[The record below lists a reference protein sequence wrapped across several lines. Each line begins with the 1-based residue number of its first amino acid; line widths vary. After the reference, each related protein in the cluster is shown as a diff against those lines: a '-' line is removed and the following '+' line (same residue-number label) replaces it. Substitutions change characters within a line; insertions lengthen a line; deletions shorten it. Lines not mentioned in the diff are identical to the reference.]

1 LLTEHAARKE
11 RAMPGRDPHDHWDD
25 EEDSRRRSDR
35 YERETGPR
43 HEPYYGERSFSP
55 GPSRWRGGEPPHGP
69 SHRPERLRDA
79 FPDPARRPDYSS
91 QRYPTPEEREAVGG
105 PYTDYGRA
113 FGGYGAGGGYTP
125 TPEEGV
131 GRGGRGWDERSAPGA
146 WFGRAPADSW
156 RDDRARHAEGP
167 HRGRGPKG
175 YSRSAE
181 RIRED
186 VSDRLTDDPHLDASD
201 IEVAVDGTEVTLTG
215 FVDSRGAKRR
225 AEDCADDVTG
235 VTHVQNN
242 LRVRPRP
249 GTVAA
254 QSDPRLVAIAEG
266 RDPAKAGREAAE
278 AHREAGGAG
287 DERSGPPPR

>member
-1 LLTEHAARKE
+1 
-11 RAMPGRDPHDHWDD
+11 MPGRDPRDHWDD
-25 EEDSRRRSDR
+25 TEDRRF
-35 YERETGPR
+35 EGPR
-43 HEPYYGERSFSP
+43 
-55 GPSRWRGGEPPHGP
+55 GPDQRDQQRREA
-69 SHRPERLRDA
+69 SHRPDRLRDA
-79 FPDPARRPDYSS
+79 YPDPAHRADY
-91 QRYPTPEEREAVGG
+91 RTDYGYTREDQEAIGG
-105 PYTDYGRA
+105 PYTDYGRR

-131 GRGGRGWDERSAPGA
+131 GREGRSWDDRRDPGS
-146 WFGRAPADSW
+146 WFGRPPAD
-156 RDDRARHAEGP
+156 RAYFEGP

-201 IEVAVDGTEVTLTG
+201 IEVAVDGTEVTLNGT
-215 FVDSRGAKRR
+215 VDSRTAKRR
-225 AEDCADDVTG
+225 AEDQADDVTG

-254 QSDPRLVAIAEG
+254 ATDPRLLAIAEG

-278 AHREAGGAG
+278 AHREAGQ
-287 DERSGPPPR
+287 DERTR